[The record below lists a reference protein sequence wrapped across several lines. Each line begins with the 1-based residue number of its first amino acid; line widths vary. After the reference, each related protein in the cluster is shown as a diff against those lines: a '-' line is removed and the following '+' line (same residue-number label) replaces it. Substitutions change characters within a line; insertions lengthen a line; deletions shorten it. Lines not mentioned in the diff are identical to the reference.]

1 MAVTTIP
8 TAGIADDAVGNT
20 KLDLTANYAFTGTVT
35 GAVNSKTTCKAFV
48 RFNGTGTVA
57 ITSSFNVS
65 SITDHATGDYTINF
79 SSAFGDTNYCPVAIG
94 VNELTLNN
102 YQGMLTSYG
111 SPATGSIRC
120 MTNPDRGGSASDP
133 NIFAIQIFDD

>member
-1 MAVTTIP
+1 MALNTLP
-8 TAGIADDAVGNT
+8 AGAFADSAITSSKINLANT
-20 KLDLTANYAFTGTVT
+20 FAFTGTVT
-35 GAVNSKTTCKAFV
+35 GAVDSKTTCKAFV

>member
-1 MAVTTIP
+1 MALNTLP
-8 TAGIADDAVGNT
+8 AGAFADDAISSDKINLANT
-20 KLDLTANYAFTGTVT
+20 FAFTGTVT
-35 GAVNSKTTCKAFV
+35 GAVDSKTTCKAFV
-48 RFNGTGTVA
+48 RFNGTGTVS

>member
-1 MAVTTIP
+1 MSKTKVDST
-8 TAGIADDAVGNT
+8 GI
-20 KLDLTANYAFTGTVT
+20 DLSDTFAFTGTVS
-35 GAVNSKTTCKAFV
+35 GAVDSKTTCKAFV
-48 RFNGTGTVA
+48 RFNGTSTVA

>member
-1 MAVTTIP
+1 MSKTKVDST
-8 TAGIADDAVGNT
+8 GI
-20 KLDLTANYAFTGTVT
+20 DLSDTFAFTGTVS
-35 GAVNSKTTCKAFV
+35 GAVDSKTTCKAFV
-48 RFNGTGTVA
+48 RFNGTSTVA

-94 VNELTLNN
+94 VNELSLNN

-111 SPATGSIRC
+111 TPATGSIRC

>member
-1 MAVTTIP
+1 MTVTTIP

-35 GAVNSKTTCKAFV
+35 GAVDSKTTCKAFV

-79 SSAFGDTNYCPVAIG
+79 SSAFGDANYCPVAIG

>member
-1 MAVTTIP
+1 MALNTLPAV
-8 TAGIADDAVGNT
+8 AFADDAITSAKINLANT
-20 KLDLTANYAFTGTVT
+20 FAFTGTVT
-35 GAVNSKTTCKAFV
+35 GAVDSKTTCKAFV

>member
-1 MAVTTIP
+1 MALNTLP
-8 TAGIADDAVGNT
+8 AGAFADDAITSAKINLANT
-20 KLDLTANYAFTGTVT
+20 FAFTGTVT
-35 GAVNSKTTCKAFV
+35 GAVDNKTTCKAFV

>member
-1 MAVTTIP
+1 MALNTIP
-8 TAGIADDAVGNT
+8 AGAFADDAITSAKINLANT
-20 KLDLTANYAFTGTVT
+20 FAFTGTVT
-35 GAVNSKTTCKAFV
+35 GAVDSKTTCKAFV